1 MRREVL
7 VGHGGFNDRMR
18 IAADFDLALRLFDVA
33 GIGMRYIPEV
43 LVRMRA
49 GGASNGSLKGVLR
62 GHREMA
68 TALRA
73 QGRPA
78 GWGWSIRRIAS
89 RIPQL
94 LSRPRGP

>member
-1 MRREVL
+1 
-7 VGHGGFNDRMR
+7 MR

-43 LVRMRA
+43 LVRMRV
-49 GGASNGSLKGVLR
+49 GGASNGSLRGMLR

-68 TALRA
+68 TALQA

-78 GWGWSIRRIAS
+78 GWGWSVRRLAH
-89 RIPQL
+89 RIPQF
-94 LSRPRGP
+94 LSRPRTP